1 MKKQVAVF
9 LCPKTDDSGIDYNE
23 ITKKNND
30 LLQKGMSFMSA
41 LVMILLVWIFAKL
54 VCPGFTLGWLL
65 GWIFGNLVRFSG
77 LILVILAVLVLIN

>member
-1 MKKQVAVF
+1 MKSQ
-9 LCPKTDDSGIDYNE
+9 
-23 ITKKNND
+23 KNKD